1 MLVRPVLLPWPDRS
15 NRLARLAAAGDRVAF
30 AGLYRRLHP
39 QIFGFVA
46 RRVADSADAEDLVA
60 KVFHRVLEHLHR
72 FDPARASV
80 RGWALGI
87 ARNAVIDHLRTRR
100 EHAPFDEIAELLVLG
115 PAPQLAREAG
125 ETDERMVVLRGL
137 VAELPAVTREMI
149 GMHFADGL
157 GYREIAEA
165 CGVSEAAVKQR
176 MARALRELR
185 ERAAAIALQKGTT
198 AHAI

>member
-1 MLVRPVLLPWPDRS
+1 VVPWPDRS
-15 NRLARLAAAGDRVAF
+15 NRLARLAAAGDRGAF
-30 AGLYRRLHP
+30 AKLYRSLHP

-46 RRVADSADAEDLVA
+46 RRVLDPSDAEDLVA
-60 KVFHRVLEHLHR
+60 KVFHRVVEHLHR

-80 RGWALGI
+80 RGWVLGI

-100 EHAPFDEIAELLVLG
+100 EHASFDDVAELLVLG
-115 PAPQLAREAG
+115 PAPQLVREAG
-125 ETDERMVVLRGL
+125 EVDERMLMLRGL
-137 VAELPAVTREMI
+137 VAELPHVTREMI

-157 GYREIAEA
+157 GYREIAGA

-185 ERAAAIALQKGTT
+185 ERAAAIAAQKGTT